1 MTQDNPYN
9 GDITTDAEFQAALT
23 ALLQRA
29 HDNDLTVARPWPCRT
44 SDSGPDWEATIVELD
59 GATG

>member
-1 MTQDNPYN
+1 MTRDNPYH
-9 GDITTDAEFQAALT
+9 GDVTTDAEFQAALT
-23 ALLQRA
+23 ALLQCA

-44 SDSGPDWEATIVELD
+44 SGSGPDWEATIVELD